1 MAWASAPVRRPPRR
15 SRRERSTASG
25 DARRD
30 VAAGQQTGGQFG
42 SDGRRPLC
50 SAGGGGERVHEAI
63 LGGYCRSA
71 CATPAAAVDAHRGLR
86 TPGGWCR
93 CRHQLARRYRRHHG
107 DTPSGTSPKGAAGP
121 PGAVAVFYCR
131 AGRGRVVGWPHGLR
145 GRLRGW
151 PQRAVAGCGMV
162 GSAAPVRA
170 VQLPTTQVSVIVGQ
184 RSYPQRSPAQ
194 LAGHR

>member
-1 MAWASAPVRRPPRR
+1 
-15 SRRERSTASG
+15 
-25 DARRD
+25 
-30 VAAGQQTGGQFG
+30 
-42 SDGRRPLC
+42 
-50 SAGGGGERVHEAI
+50 
-63 LGGYCRSA
+63 
-71 CATPAAAVDAHRGLR
+71 
-86 TPGGWCR
+86 
-93 CRHQLARRYRRHHG
+93 
-107 DTPSGTSPKGAAGP
+107 
-121 PGAVAVFYCR
+121 VFYCR